1 MCTQRR
7 EVSTVFCKRLWPP
20 LNSVVLAM
28 LFHFLH
34 WMCLSVGRWLCPQR
48 RARDSWTHQ
57 SQMTSS
63 PTGFACRELPPA
75 GSKTEGVFPKEQLAL
90 EEAVRLEE
98 MLISGSQRAL
108 SEVESIQWRKPPL
121 QMGKVHQ
128 CFLGLLIAKL
138 IIGNRFVVHLPE
150 PTHSTSLPIMFKG
163 VVYLS
168 GCYLFLKNLL
178 GF

>member
-1 MCTQRR
+1 MATIKFCCFSNALSFPSLDVSERR
-7 EVSTVFCKRLWPP
+7 SMALSTTSRTRQ
-20 LNSVVLAM
+20 LNS
-28 LFHFLH
+28 
-34 WMCLSVGRWLCPQR
+34 SVTNDKQSNWLCV
-48 RARDSWTHQ
+48 
-57 SQMTSS
+57 
-63 PTGFACRELPPA
+63 PPA
-75 GSKTEGVFPKEQLAL
+75 ESKTEGVFPKEQLAL